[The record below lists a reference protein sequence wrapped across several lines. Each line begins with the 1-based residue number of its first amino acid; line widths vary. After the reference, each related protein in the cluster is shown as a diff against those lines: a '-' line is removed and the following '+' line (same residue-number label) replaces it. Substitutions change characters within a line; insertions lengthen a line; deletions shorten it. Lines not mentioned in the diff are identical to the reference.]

1 MIGTY
6 LIQINVELND
16 GVFYEK
22 IKIKIFSSLF
32 ILDVVKSSVVLDGS
46 LRKMRSL

>member
-16 GVFYEK
+16 GVFYEEM
-22 IKIKIFSSLF
+22 IKDIFFS
-32 ILDVVKSSVVLDGS
+32 KSS
-46 LRKMRSL
+46 